1 VTPTLLCSREPQEFH
16 AGARPADIAGKT
28 SLGEISLGETSLG
41 KVPLARH
48 RMINLHVPLAAADRA
63 TREAVEAAPELDP
76 FFIVRGCASG
86 VEALA
91 LAVAWPPDLVPL
103 EAPAEAHCHAM
114 ALSDQSDFRRPSP
127 LAKES
132 PLSTPTRARVP
143 PRRRIW

>member
-76 FFIVRGCASG
+76 FFIVR
-86 VEALA
+86 
-91 LAVAWPPDLVPL
+91 VARPAWRRSPL
-103 EAPAEAHCHAM
+103 
-114 ALSDQSDFRRPSP
+114 PSP
-127 LAKES
+127 GRPIWCRSRRLLKRIATQWRS
-132 PLSTPTRARVP
+132 PINPISAARP
-143 PRRRIW
+143 LWRKKAR